1 MLAYMIKHQNKLTV
15 VAFVI
20 AFIIAY
26 LLKTNGYV

>member
-1 MLAYMIKHQNKLTV
+1 MIKHQNKLAV

-26 LLKTNGYV
+26 LLGTNGYV